1 MIMSIITKRKLNKRT
16 LKRTLNKQEKL
27 DRLLIDIEA
36 ARKELK
42 KGKAIKGDVEDIMKA
57 IREYKD
63 EDSDK

>member
-1 MIMSIITKRKLNKRT
+1 MSIITKRKLNKRT

-42 KGKAIKGDVEDIMKA
+42 KGKAIKGDVEDIMKG

>member
-42 KGKAIKGDVEDIMKA
+42 KGKAIKGDVEDIMKG